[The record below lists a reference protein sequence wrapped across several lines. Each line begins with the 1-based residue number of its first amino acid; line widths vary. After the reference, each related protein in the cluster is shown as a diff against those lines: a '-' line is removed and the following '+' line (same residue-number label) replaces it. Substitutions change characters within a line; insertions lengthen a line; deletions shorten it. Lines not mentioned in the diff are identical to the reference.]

1 MSLRTILI
9 ILTGLAFLYAL
20 FTIGFPF
27 LLAVIIA
34 IFLEPLNQMLMKY
47 ARFNRLTSAVITSTL
62 FTLSLISVT
71 YLLGMKVY
79 SEFMQF
85 INKASNFF
93 KDGTFYNDLKYYFE
107 TEIITLIPPGFES
120 QYTIWINRGIDALT
134 STLEKVIGQVSTIA
148 SKFPNVF
155 FDFFIDYI
163 VFSVAVYLFSFSLP
177 IMKSSFLSIFEEKS
191 RGNIDNILMNLR
203 GSIFGFMRAQIILSS
218 LTYIVALTGLLILG
232 VDYALVIALLI
243 IIVDLL
249 PILGTGSFIMPWAI
263 YNFIAGNIF
272 VGVGLVILFL
282 VITIFRRIVE
292 PKILGKSIGIGAL
305 SALISLYVGFQ
316 LMGLVGLF
324 LGPLVVILYQAMRDE
339 GLIKINIKFD

>member
-1 MSLRTILI
+1 MSFRTILV
-9 ILTGLAFLYAL
+9 ILIGLAFLYAL

-27 LLAVIIA
+27 LLAVLIA
-34 IFLEPLNQMLMKY
+34 IFLEPLNQLLMKY
-47 ARFNRLTSAVITSTL
+47 ARFNRLTSAITTSTL
-62 FTLSLISVT
+62 FTLSLLGVT

-85 INKASNFF
+85 INKVSKFF
-93 KDGTFYNDLKYYFE
+93 TDEKFYDNLRNYFE
-107 TEIITLIPPGFES
+107 MEIITLIPPGFED
-120 QYTIWINRGIDALT
+120 QYTTWINKGIDVLT
-134 STLEKVIGQVSTIA
+134 TTVPKVITQISTIA
-148 SKFPNVF
+148 SKFPNLF
-155 FDFFIDYI
+155 FDLFIDYI

-177 IMKSSFLSIFEEKS
+177 MMKTSFLSIFDEKW
-191 RGNIDNILMNLR
+191 RNNVDNVLMNLR
-203 GSIFGFMRAQIILSS
+203 NSIFGFIRAQVILSS

-243 IIVDLL
+243 IFVDLL
-249 PILGTGSFIMPWAI
+249 PILGTGSFIMPWAV
-263 YNFIAGNIF
+263 YNFIIGNIF
-272 VGVGLVILFL
+272 VGVGLVVLFL
-282 VITIFRRIVE
+282 VITVFRRIVE

-305 SALISLYVGFQ
+305 SALISLYIGFQ